1 MQVNMNL
8 SPNTEIQVATIT
20 VPQSSSVSMTPTGGT
35 SREVASI
42 NSFKQD
48 SIIDLYCDDELR
60 MSLQF
65 NDHHLGL
72 GLSEELSVYDLLDDD
87 FLPTTLTKNLEDSLG
102 EIQDEWEERSE
113 NSDPLTETNIALEV
127 V

>member
-1 MQVNMNL
+1 
-8 SPNTEIQVATIT
+8 
-20 VPQSSSVSMTPTGGT
+20 
-35 SREVASI
+35 
-42 NSFKQD
+42 
-48 SIIDLYCDDELR
+48 

-65 NDHHLGL
+65 DDHHLGL
-72 GLSEELSVYDLLDDD
+72 GLSEELAVYDLLDDD
-87 FLPTTLTKNLEDSLG
+87 LLPTTSTKNLEDSLG